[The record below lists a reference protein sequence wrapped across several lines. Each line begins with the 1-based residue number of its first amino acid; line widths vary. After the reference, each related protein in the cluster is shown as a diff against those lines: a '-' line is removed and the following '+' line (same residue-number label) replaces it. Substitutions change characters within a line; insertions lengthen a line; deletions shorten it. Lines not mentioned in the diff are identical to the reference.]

1 VPSYLYTQN
10 NPVAKLLLFIEYMQ
24 NIIRENRIF
33 FICYTF
39 FICVATYYL
48 LTHEQGDEILF
59 FSDHRTT
66 LGDLFFA
73 FWTHIGEVYL
83 YVVLFTYFALR
94 HRRAAYY
101 VLGILVMVG
110 IASWFTKDL
119 YDADRPYRF
128 FTINGTWNKIH
139 PVEGVD
145 LNTGRNSYPSGHT
158 MSAFALFSLVAFWM
172 RNKTWVAVLLF
183 LAAALVGISRIYL
196 VQHFL
201 RDVWAGSMIGVY
213 LACATYTIFR
223 VHSKLTS

>member
-1 VPSYLYTQN
+1 
-10 NPVAKLLLFIEYMQ
+10 MQ
-24 NIIRENRIF
+24 TILRENRIF
-33 FICYTF
+33 FICYALF
-39 FICVATYYL
+39 LCAATYYL

-66 LGDLFFA
+66 LGDFF
-73 FWTHIGEVYL
+73 FSCWTHVGEL
-83 YVVLFTYFALR
+83 YIYIILFAYFAVR

-101 VLGILVMVG
+101 VLGILIMVG

-145 LNTGRNSYPSGHT
+145 LNTGHNSYPSGHT
-158 MSAFALFSLVAFWM
+158 MSSFALFSLVAFWM
-172 RNKTWVAVLLF
+172 RNKTWVTLLLF
-183 LAAALVGISRIYL
+183 LTAALVGISRIYL

-201 RDVWAGSMIGVY
+201 RDVWSGSMIGVY
-213 LACATYTIFR
+213 LACAAYTIFR
-223 VHSKLTS
+223 ERLHHK